1 MKEAFGGTFMLKL
14 IMVFFVVY
22 VTFMGVALQIAK
34 LYRIKNGVINILEQN
49 QYVMGS
55 SDEDEIIRKVDAY
68 LLKIPYNVPDIPEL
82 QEKCK
87 NSGDK
92 AKYYAGTEAEDSVGG
107 YCIVQDP
114 NGASNVAGEHYYK
127 VSVYYAAEFP
137 FLRVN
142 VPLTISGETMTIKG
156 EK

>member
-49 QYVMGS
+49 QYVMDG
-55 SDEDEIIRKVDAY
+55 SDESTIIAKVDSY
-68 LLKIPYNVPDIPEL
+68 LAGIPYNVPDIDKL
-82 QEKCK
+82 KDKCEE
-87 NSGDK
+87 SGDK
-92 AKYYAGTEAEDSVGG
+92 AKYYAGTEAEGSVGG

-114 NGASNVAGEHYYK
+114 NGASNVKGEHYYK

-137 FLRVN
+137 FLGVN
-142 VPLTISGETMTIKG
+142 VPLTISGETMTIRG